1 MALKYKPGS
10 PTYIASPH
18 PAMFAVIPG
27 FNPIPENS
35 QRVASSGKSGSKS
48 DNDLLGKMYA
58 HDFAKMQMVEKDLA
72 IAQQTY
78 QTLSQ
83 KAMSEKL
90 SKDEEKLMNDALK
103 TSFVKE
109 NELQEV
115 INTGKLTYD
124 YQSKL
129 FQKMDER
136 SSSAVLVNKAP
147 GGGYRT
153 IPKTDVF
160 TELKKPATYSD
171 LQGMLSSNAILN
183 PREIGGEIVD
193 IPKANQEFKADFDV
207 AMKAENSDY
216 SSFKKYMDAWAATKT
231 TSNTEALNALVSA
244 YRTPEGKALWGKN
257 EASFY
262 SEYAGQNI
270 LGYDNEGNEI
280 KKKVRANFKIDLSAK
295 ESVQDKNGKLILTP
309 EDAVL
314 MNLYSSNGEKI
325 TKENVRDYSEKD
337 IAGRK
342 EYTFEDFMFDKAL
355 VNSNIRKSVT
365 DLFSTYD
372 LEKGSDDDFDMNLMA
387 RLETPE
393 FRQFANS
400 DILTQYNKENAE
412 QALYYKGIEQMQKSA
427 IERAVDNV
435 TEETIDNY
443 VNSKNLTSDE
453 KSKLKKSLQDDV
465 ANVRSKIN
473 EIPVIGAIGIG
484 KVIGAATGS
493 GFIELLTPFMKF
505 AGTKSPMG
513 KQQAIAPMNTNFA
526 QNPLIFEHY
535 NVGYNDV
542 PDAPTDAVYH
552 HNTRFESLNI
562 MINPDDPIKL
572 TSKDA
577 YLVKKIN
584 KIWYNVPPSTAK
596 INDNKEGRDL
606 LEVEMYVTKETLKKI
621 AEQKGGSISFKN
633 ISGESIEIIDRKGNI
648 NKNVSEDMFQKV
660 DQSELDIIAND
671 NVNDH
676 HSKEALRMFGDDTVY
691 KIRVYTDKKPFD
703 DYAASIDPKK
713 DRKAKKEVVKQQ
725 NSR

>member
-1 MALKYKPGS
+1 
-10 PTYIASPH
+10 
-18 PAMFAVIPG
+18 
-27 FNPIPENS
+27 
-35 QRVASSGKSGSKS
+35 
-48 DNDLLGKMYA
+48 
-58 HDFAKMQMVEKDLA
+58 
-72 IAQQTY
+72 
-78 QTLSQ
+78 
-83 KAMSEKL
+83 
-90 SKDEEKLMNDALK
+90 
-103 TSFVKE
+103 
-109 NELQEV
+109 
-115 INTGKLTYD
+115 
-124 YQSKL
+124 
-129 FQKMDER
+129 MD
-136 SSSAVLVNKAP
+136 
-147 GGGYRT
+147 
-153 IPKTDVF
+153 
-160 TELKKPATYSD
+160 
-171 LQGMLSSNAILN
+171 
-183 PREIGGEIVD
+183 
-193 IPKANQEFKADFDV
+193 
-207 AMKAENSDY
+207 
-216 SSFKKYMDAWAATKT
+216 
-231 TSNTEALNALVSA
+231 
-244 YRTPEGKALWGKN
+244 
-257 EASFY
+257 
-262 SEYAGQNI
+262 
-270 LGYDNEGNEI
+270 
-280 KKKVRANFKIDLSAK
+280 
-295 ESVQDKNGKLILTP
+295 
-309 EDAVL
+309 
-314 MNLYSSNGEKI
+314 LYSSSGEKI
-325 TKENVRDYSEKD
+325 TKENVRDYSGKD

-355 VNSNIRKSVT
+355 ANKNIRKSVT

-400 DILTQYNKENAE
+400 DILTQYNKDNAE
-412 QALYYKGIEQMQKSA
+412 QALYYKGIEQMQKNA
-427 IERAVDNV
+427 IERAVDNI
-435 TEETIDNY
+435 TEGTIDTY

-465 ANVRSKIN
+465 ANVRSKIK

-484 KVIGAATGS
+484 KVIGVATGS

-584 KIWYNVPPSTAK
+584 KVWYNVPPSTAK

-606 LEVEMYVTKETLKKI
+606 LEIEMYVTKETLKRI

-633 ISGESIEIIDRKGNI
+633 VAGETIEIIDRKGNI

-671 NVNDH
+671 NVNEH
-676 HSKEALRMFGDDTVY
+676 HSKEALRMFGNDTVY
-691 KIRVYTDKKPFD
+691 KIRVYADKKPFD

>member
-35 QRVASSGKSGSKS
+35 QRTVSGGRGSGKSG
-48 DNDLLGKMYA
+48 NDLSGKMYA
-58 HDFAKMQMVEKDLA
+58 HDFAKMQSVENEIA
-72 IAQQTY
+72 VAQQTY
-78 QTLSQ
+78 QTLSE
-83 KAMSEKL
+83 KAMTDKL
-90 SKDEEKLMNDALK
+90 SKDEEMLMNDALK
-103 TSFVKE
+103 TSFVKQ

-115 INTGKLTYD
+115 VNTGQLTYD

-160 TELKKPATYSD
+160 TGLKKPATYSD
-171 LQGMLSSNAILN
+171 LQGMLSSNALLN

-193 IPKANQEFKADFDV
+193 IPKANEEFKADFDV

-216 SSFKKYMDAWAATKT
+216 SSFKKYMDVWATTKT
-231 TSNTEALNALVSA
+231 TSNTDALNALVSA
-244 YRTPEGKALWGKN
+244 YKTPEGKALWGKN

-270 LGYDNEGNEI
+270 LGYDNKGNEI
-280 KKKVRANFKIDLSAK
+280 KKKVRANFKIDSSAK
-295 ESVQDKNGKLILTP
+295 ESIQDKDGKLILTP

-314 MNLYSSNGEKI
+314 MNLYNSNGEKI
-325 TKENVRDYSEKD
+325 TRENVRDYSGKD

-355 VNSNIRKSVT
+355 ANKNIRKSVT

-372 LEKGSDDDFDMNLMA
+372 LEEGSDNDFDMNLMR
-387 RLETPE
+387 RLDTPE

-435 TEETIDNY
+435 TEGAIDTY
-443 VNSKNLTSDE
+443 VNGKNLTTEE
-453 KSKLKKSLQDDV
+453 KVKLKNSLLNDV
-465 ANVRSKIN
+465 ANVRSKIK
-473 EIPVIGAIGIG
+473 EIPVIGSIGIG

-535 NVGYNDV
+535 NVGYSDV

-552 HNTRFESLNI
+552 HNIRFESLYI

-577 YLVKKIN
+577 YLIKKIN
-584 KIWYNVPPSTAK
+584 KIWYNVPTSTAK
-596 INDNKEGRDL
+596 MNDNKDGRDL
-606 LEVEMYVTKETLKKI
+606 LEVEMYITKESLKRI

-633 ISGESIEIIDRKGNI
+633 ISGESVEIIDKKGNI

-660 DQSELDIIAND
+660 DQSELKIIAND
-671 NVNDH
+671 NVNEH

-691 KIRVYTDKKPFD
+691 KIRVYAEKKPFD
-703 DYAASIDPKK
+703 DYATQIDPGK
-713 DRKAKKEVVKQQ
+713 DRKAKNEVVKQQ
-725 NSR
+725 NSY